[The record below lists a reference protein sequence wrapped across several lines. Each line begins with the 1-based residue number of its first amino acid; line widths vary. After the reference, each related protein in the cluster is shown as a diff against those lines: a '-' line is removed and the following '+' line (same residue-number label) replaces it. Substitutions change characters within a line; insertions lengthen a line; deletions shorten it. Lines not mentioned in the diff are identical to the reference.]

1 MLLNVLEYWIKYI
14 CSKSFFNSCNAHC
27 TLSPY
32 RAEDSW
38 WVFKEVGKERGW
50 LKAKV
55 VSKED
60 QMMPPVNGWK
70 YYDGNKFVSDPTM
83 VCSKNLSP
91 ACGEIVVQLEGKAKE
106 KHPYCAG
113 IYKPVKGKRQRGRW
127 VGSYQR
133 QSFAL
138 YNCH

>member
-1 MLLNVLEYWIKYI
+1 MHTVLSLLI
-14 CSKSFFNSCNAHC
+14 
-27 TLSPY
+27 
-32 RAEDSW
+32 RAGDFW
-38 WVFKEVGKERGW
+38 WVWKEVGEEIGW

-60 QMMPPVNGWK
+60 QMMPPVKGWT
-70 YYDGNKFVSDPTM
+70 YADGKGNWPSDPTM
-83 VCSKNLSP
+83 VCSSDLSP

-106 KHPYCAG
+106 LHPYCAG

-127 VGSYQR
+127 VGSYQQ
-133 QSFAL
+133 QSFAF

>member
-1 MLLNVLEYWIKYI
+1 MHTVLSLLI
-14 CSKSFFNSCNAHC
+14 
-27 TLSPY
+27 
-32 RAEDSW
+32 RAGDFW
-38 WVFKEVGKERGW
+38 WVSSKVGKKEGW

-60 QMMPPVNGWK
+60 QMMPPVKGWQYSDGSK
-70 YYDGNKFVSDPTM
+70 YVSDPTM
-83 VCSKNLSP
+83 VCSSDLSP

-127 VGSYQR
+127 VGSYQQ
-133 QSFAL
+133 QSFAFF
-138 YNCH
+138 NCHLYSTIILMTDKCC

>member
-1 MLLNVLEYWIKYI
+1 MHTVLSLLI
-14 CSKSFFNSCNAHC
+14 
-27 TLSPY
+27 
-32 RAEDSW
+32 RAGDFW
-38 WVFKEVGKERGW
+38 WVNDEVGEDNGF

-60 QMMPPVNGWK
+60 QMMPPVKGWT
-70 YYDGNKFVSDPTM
+70 YADGKGNLPSDPTM
-83 VCSKNLSP
+83 VCSRDLSP

-106 KHPYCAG
+106 KHPEFAG
-113 IYKPVKGKRQRGRW
+113 IYKPVKGKFQRGRW

>member
-1 MLLNVLEYWIKYI
+1 MHTELSLLI
-14 CSKSFFNSCNAHC
+14 
-27 TLSPY
+27 
-32 RAEDSW
+32 RAGDSW
-38 WVFKEVGKERGW
+38 YVNKELGKKAGW

-60 QMMPPVNGWK
+60 QMMPPVKGWQ
-70 YYDGNKFVSDPTM
+70 YYGGGKHVSDPTM
-83 VCSKNLSP
+83 VCSRDLSP

-106 KHPYCAG
+106 LHPECAG
-113 IYKPVKGKRQRGRW
+113 IYKPVKGKFQRGRW

>member
-1 MLLNVLEYWIKYI
+1 MHTVLSLLI
-14 CSKSFFNSCNAHC
+14 
-27 TLSPY
+27 
-32 RAEDSW
+32 RAGDFWRVSD
-38 WVFKEVGKERGW
+38 EVGKEDGW

-60 QMMPPVNGWK
+60 QMMPPVKGWT
-70 YYDGNKFVSDPTM
+70 YYDDSKYVSDPTM
-83 VCSKNLSP
+83 VCSSDLSP
-91 ACGEIVVQLEGKAKE
+91 ACGEIVVQLEGKAKKKYPE
-106 KHPYCAG
+106 CAG

-133 QSFAL
+133 QSFVF

>member
-1 MLLNVLEYWIKYI
+1 MHTVLSLLI
-14 CSKSFFNSCNAHC
+14 
-27 TLSPY
+27 
-32 RAEDSW
+32 RAGDFW
-38 WVFKEVGKERGW
+38 WVNDEVGEDNGF

-60 QMMPPVNGWK
+60 QMMPPVKGWT
-70 YYDGNKFVSDPTM
+70 YYDGSKYVSDPTM
-83 VCSKNLSP
+83 VCSSDLSP

-106 KHPYCAG
+106 LLSFCAG

-127 VGSYQR
+127 VGSYQQ
-133 QSFAL
+133 QSFAF

>member
-1 MLLNVLEYWIKYI
+1 MEGII
-14 CSKSFFNSCNAHC
+14 C
-27 TLSPY
+27 LPPPII
-32 RAEDSW
+32 RAGDFW
-38 WVFKEVGKERGW
+38 WVWKELGKEGGF
-50 LKAKV
+50 LSAKV

-60 QMMPPVNGWK
+60 QMMPPVKGWT
-70 YYDGNKFVSDPTM
+70 YFEGTWPSDPTM
-83 VCSKNLSP
+83 VCSRDLSP

-106 KHPYCAG
+106 LHSKFAG

-133 QSFAL
+133 QSFAF